1 MLNPLVI
8 PLVTIVGAVTAN
20 LTELIRGESKAWNP
34 NMDIGM
40 KTFTFAIAAY
50 VLVWFALLVTAI
62 SVGGSNHMSS
72 GFEVIGLFLAGL
84 GVYTYGKGTRFVSS
98 QLQLWLYRLA
108 LPGLLLSCGLIS
120 YFG

>member
-1 MLNPLVI
+1 MLNPIVI
-8 PLVTIVGAVTAN
+8 PLVPIVGAVTAN
-20 LTELIRGESKAWNP
+20 LTELIRGESKVWHP
-34 NMDIGM
+34 NLNIGM

-50 VLVWFALLVTAI
+50 VVVWFALLVTAI
-62 SVGGSNHMSS
+62 SVAGTNQMSS
-72 GFEVIGLFLAGL
+72 GFEVMVLFLLGL
-84 GVYTYGKGTRFVSS
+84 GLYTLGKGTRFVNS

>member
-8 PLVTIVGAVTAN
+8 PLVPIVGAVTAN
-20 LTELIRGESKAWNP
+20 LTELIRGESKAWHP

-72 GFEVIGLFLAGL
+72 GF
-84 GVYTYGKGTRFVSS
+84 
-98 QLQLWLYRLA
+98 
-108 LPGLLLSCGLIS
+108 
-120 YFG
+120 